1 LIVAAFLRGMNL
13 GNRRITNAE
22 LRAQFERLGFASVA
36 TFQAAGNVVF
46 EAGEASEGELIAT
59 IERGLEE
66 GLGYAVPT
74 LLRSEDELRA
84 IAAAEPFPA
93 GEVSASKGKLQVL
106 LLAEA
111 PKAAPRDAVLAQ
123 ASDEDRLGFG
133 ARELCWLP
141 SGRTTD
147 SDLDLRAIEKQLPPG
162 TMRTHGTIER
172 LVAKHLA
179 SD

>member
-1 LIVAAFLRGMNL
+1 MIVAAFLRGMNL

-106 LLAEA
+106 LSDDLTGESRAMIYRDIRA
-111 PKAAPRDAVLAQ
+111 RVRQAAPFLRFDRDPYIVVT
-123 ASDEDRLGFG
+123 EDGRLMWMIDGYT
-133 ARELCWLP
+133 
-141 SGRTTD
+141 TTD
-147 SDLDLRAIEKQLPPG
+147 RYPYADPVRGWAI
-162 TMRTHGTIER
+162 TSATR
-172 LVAKHLA
+172 
-179 SD
+179 

>member
-1 LIVAAFLRGMNL
+1 MIVAAFLRGMNL
-13 GNRRITNAE
+13 GNRRITNGD

-46 EAGEASEGELIAT
+46 EAGEASEGELVAA

-66 GLGYAVPT
+66 GLGYGVPT
-74 LLRSEDELRA
+74 LLRNEAELRA

-93 GEVSASKGKLQVL
+93 ADLAGGGKLQVF
-106 LLAEA
+106 LLAEP
-111 PKAAPRDAVLAQ
+111 PKAAVRDAVLAH
-123 ASDEDRLGFG
+123 ASDEDRLAFG
-133 ARELCWLP
+133 PRELFWLP
-141 SGRTTD
+141 RGRTTD

>member
-1 LIVAAFLRGMNL
+1 MIVAAFLRGMNL
-13 GNRRITNAE
+13 GNRRITNGD

-46 EAGEASEGELIAT
+46 EAGEASESELVAT

-74 LLRSEDELRA
+74 LLRSEEELRA
-84 IAAAEPFPA
+84 MAAAAPFPA
-93 GEVSASKGKLQVL
+93 ADLAAAGKLQVL

-111 PKAAPRDAVLAQ
+111 PKSAARDAVLAH
-123 ASDEDRLGFG
+123 ASDEDRLAFG
-133 ARELCWLP
+133 SRELFWLP

-147 SDLDLRAIEKQLPPG
+147 SDLDLRAIEKQLPPA